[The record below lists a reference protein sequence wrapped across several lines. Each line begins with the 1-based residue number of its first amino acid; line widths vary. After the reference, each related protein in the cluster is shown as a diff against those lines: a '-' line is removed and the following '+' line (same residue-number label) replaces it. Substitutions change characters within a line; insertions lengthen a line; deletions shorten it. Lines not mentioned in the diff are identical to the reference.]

1 VGESKGVEKKGENGD
16 AGGSF
21 SRMNSGEK
29 KHRW

>member
-1 VGESKGVEKKGENGD
+1 VGESKGVEKGENGD

-29 KHRW
+29 KHR